1 MPDPTHDPGAT
12 PEAGAARAEL
22 QRLQTDPTHPLHG
35 AWKANDGE
43 AVRKHME
50 SFYKKVPGA
59 DTPVAV
65 TQGLEAGGPP
75 ADPRH
80 ESPAD
85 HEARVRGEAVLA
97 GLQREWGAD
106 FDAHRQAYRE
116 EARFIFNEGL
126 RYQPDVLKEI
136 FGFVASQYGA
146 RGEIAGAKFLRE
158 LARIRKGG

>member
-1 MPDPTHDPGAT
+1 MPDPTQDPGAT

-97 GLQREWGAD
+97 GLQREWGPD
-106 FDAHRQAYRE
+106 FDAHRAAYRD
-116 EARFIFNEGL
+116 EALFMFRD
-126 RYQPDVLKEI
+126 RPDVAKELL
-136 FGFVASQYGA
+136 GFLAAQYGA
-146 RGEIAGAKFLRE
+146 AGEIAGAKFLRE